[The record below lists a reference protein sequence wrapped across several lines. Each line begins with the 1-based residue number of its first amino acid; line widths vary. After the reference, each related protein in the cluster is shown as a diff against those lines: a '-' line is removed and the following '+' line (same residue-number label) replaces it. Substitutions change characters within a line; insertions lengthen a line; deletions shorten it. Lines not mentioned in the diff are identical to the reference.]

1 MASTPGGKEIQNYI
15 KSELWRR
22 GIVGNA
28 TVTEGP
34 SSSGEFGV
42 QIYSDVTTAYFKVEN
57 VRGANLDETVKK
69 KIDAFLDALLPEAEG

>member
-1 MASTPGGKEIQNYI
+1 MASTPCGREIQNYI

-22 GIVGNA
+22 GIGGHA

-42 QIYSDVTTAYFKVEN
+42 QIYSAATTAYFRLEN
-57 VRGANLDETVKK
+57 VRGANLDATVKR
-69 KIDAFLDALLPEAEG
+69 KIDAFLDALLPESDK